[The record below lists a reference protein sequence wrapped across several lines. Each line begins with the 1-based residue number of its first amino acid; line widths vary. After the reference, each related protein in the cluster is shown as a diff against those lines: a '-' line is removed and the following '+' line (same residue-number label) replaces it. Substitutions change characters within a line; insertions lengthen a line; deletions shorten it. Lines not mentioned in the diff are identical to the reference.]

1 MRLFVVLNYFADSC
15 VDVMLEVSGET
26 FDQKAGWLNQCPVN
40 LTQGLINVSLGE
52 NMRLVGQEL
61 LNMVLDLEWRLLDI
75 FKNETVL

>member
-1 MRLFVVLNYFADSC
+1 
-15 VDVMLEVSGET
+15 MLEVSGET
-26 FDQKAGWLNQCPVN
+26 FDQKAGWLNQSPVN
-40 LTQGLINVSLGE
+40 LTQGLINVSLCE

>member
-1 MRLFVVLNYFADSC
+1 
-15 VDVMLEVSGET
+15 MLEVSGET
-26 FDQKAGWLNQCPVN
+26 FDQKAGWLNQSPVN

-52 NMRLVGQEL
+52 NMWLVGQEL